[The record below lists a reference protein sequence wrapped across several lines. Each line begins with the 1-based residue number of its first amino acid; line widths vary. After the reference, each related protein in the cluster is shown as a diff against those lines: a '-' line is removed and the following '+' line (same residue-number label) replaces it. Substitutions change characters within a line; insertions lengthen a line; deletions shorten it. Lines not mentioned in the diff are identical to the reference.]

1 MAEPVAS
8 ASSTA
13 PSDRVE
19 PPLPQLR
26 FRLPGEWWPV
36 PLTDP
41 TALEESLRG
50 LARRKI
56 GPQDDRAVLRAQLRE
71 RTRAAALAA
80 RDGGGVMTYLA
91 LEIVEDAPLPT
102 SFTVF
107 LPEQRLTPVLGTGPD
122 AVVDL
127 IEQGLRS
134 LGVNGIESAE
144 RLDTPV
150 TQGLRIHRTLVTP
163 LAESDRPAGS
173 VPDEVP
179 WAAEERRTLVADYWL
194 AVPGRRRFV
203 LVTFS
208 TPLVPLQDVMLGLF
222 DSIVQAAY
230 WAEAPSAASADAE
243 TTVVT

>member
-1 MAEPVAS
+1 MAESTAS
-8 ASSTA
+8 ASTPRA
-13 PSDRVE
+13 RPE
-19 PPLPQLR
+19 APLPQLR
-26 FRLPGEWWPV
+26 FRLPGEWWPL
-36 PLTDP
+36 PLTDAA
-41 TALEESLRG
+41 ALEESLRG
-50 LARRKI
+50 LALRQI

-91 LEIVEDAPLPT
+91 LEIVEAAPLPT

-122 AVVDL
+122 AVIDL
-127 IEQGLRS
+127 LEQGLRS
-134 LGVNGIESAE
+134 IGVDGIESAE
-144 RLDTPV
+144 RIDTPA
-150 TQGLRIHRTLVTP
+150 TQALRIHRTLVAP
-163 LAESDRPAGS
+163 LAPDERPTVP
-173 VPDEVP
+173 VPDDAP

-203 LVTFS
+203 LVSFS

-230 WAEAPSAASADAE
+230 WAETTSPASADAE